1 MMRPSAGTGSWK
13 RLPPRRKR
21 SDEACKEAR
30 SRLAWLGISLPQR
43 GVDSLVETFLRLAK
57 LLASREIALP
67 PLSVTSALPSLLN
80 GGKDFSAWTKKDD
93 VLYRTLRLPVEA
105 AVGRDSVGL
114 ADCRPSRRAS
124 LSRGR
129 ISLPGCLP

>member
-1 MMRPSAGTGSWK
+1 M
-13 RLPPRRKR
+13 
-21 SDEACKEAR
+21 
-30 SRLAWLGISLPQR
+30 
-43 GVDSLVETFLRLAK
+43 AK

-114 ADCRPSRRAS
+114 ADCAIAESKFEQGADITARMLA
-124 LSRGR
+124 LMAG
-129 ISLPGCLP
+129 